1 MARTRS
7 HIAGLSRL
15 LASAAQPVYALDAER
30 TIVFAND
37 ACSTW
42 TGLNADALLGRRCD
56 FQSGYR
62 SDGSADPVHGLCPP
76 PEAFQGQRI
85 TFDAARRDSAGAWQ
99 TRSADCLPLNDDGA
113 ACLGVV
119 VVVHDPTSA
128 SESAPARGEASSLG
142 LRSRLRTVLQES
154 FGCMPLSQI
163 VGDSPAILQ
172 VREQLQLARG
182 VDARVLIVGPPGSGR
197 EYIARAI
204 HYRGTSSSPLAPLA
218 PLACNLLDA
227 ELLQSTITSF
237 VASCAELQIERPAAL
252 LLLEVDQLPPDA
264 QLTLSGILNIG
275 ELGVRT
281 VATARRS
288 LTDLAARGQFRTD
301 LACALSTLVIH
312 VPPLADRLTDLPLL
326 AQFFLERCNADGGKQ
341 LSGFTAEALDQLAA
355 YPWPENL
362 DELAD
367 AIQASHEVA
376 AGPLVQPGDLPEK
389 IRATAEADSHPPRSD
404 DTIVMPLF
412 LAEIEKELLL
422 RALRRAQG
430 NKAKAA
436 RLVGLTRAR
445 FLRRLQHFG
454 IEYGS

>member
-15 LASAAQPVYALDAER
+15 LALAPQPVYALDSER
-30 TIVFAND
+30 TIVYANE
-37 ACSTW
+37 ACSAW
-42 TGLNADALLGRRCD
+42 TGLKPDALLGRRCD
-56 FQSGYR
+56 YQPGYR

-76 PEAFQGQRI
+76 PEAFQGRPY
-85 TFDAARRDSAGAWQ
+85 TFDAASRDNAGQWR
-99 TRSADCLPLNDDGA
+99 THPADCLPLSDDA
-113 ACLGVV
+113 AVSLGVLV
-119 VVVHDPTSA
+119 VVRPQAAATTCAPGCD
-128 SESAPARGEASSLG
+128 ESSPPELHQ
-142 LRSRLRTVLQES
+142 RLRAVLQES

-163 VGDSPAILQ
+163 VGESPAIAQ
-172 VREQLQLARG
+172 VREQVQWARR

-204 HYRGTSSSPLAPLA
+204 HYRGESSSPLA

-227 ELLQSTITSF
+227 ELLESTITSF

-264 QLTLSGILNIG
+264 QKTLAGILSIR

-288 LTDLAARGQFRTD
+288 LTDLAAHDQFRKD

-312 VPPLADRLTDLPLL
+312 VPPLAQRPADVTLL
-326 AQFFLERCNADGGKQ
+326 AQFFLERCNAGGGKQ
-341 LSGFTAEALDQLAA
+341 LSGFTAEALDQLVA
-355 YPWPENL
+355 YPWPENV

-367 AIQASHEVA
+367 AIEVSYRAA
-376 AGPLVQPGDLPEK
+376 AGPLVQTGDLPEMLH
-389 IRATAEADSHPPRSD
+389 ATAGADSHPPRTD
-404 DTIVMPLF
+404 DAIVLPQF
-412 LAEIEKELLL
+412 LAEIEKELLR
-422 RALRRAQG
+422 RALQRAKG

-436 RLVGLTRAR
+436 RLVGVTRAS
-445 FLRRLQHFG
+445 FLSRLQRFG
-454 IEYGS
+454 IE

>member
-15 LASAAQPVYALDAER
+15 LASVPQPVYALDAER
-30 TIVFAND
+30 TIVYAND

-42 TGLNADALLGRRCD
+42 TGLNPDVLLGRRCD
-56 FQSGYR
+56 YQPGYR

-76 PEAFQGQRI
+76 PEAFQGRPT
-85 TFDAARRDSAGAWQ
+85 TFDAARLDSAGRWQ
-99 TRSADCLPLNDDGA
+99 TRPADCLPLGDDA

-119 VVVHDPTSA
+119 VVVHHP
-128 SESAPARGEASSLG
+128 GLASSPPRAGGEVGDSELHP
-142 LRSRLRTVLQES
+142 RLRAVLQES
-154 FGCMPLSQI
+154 FGYAPLSQI
-163 VGDSPAILQ
+163 VGESPAIVQ
-172 VREQLQLARG
+172 VRAQVQLARS

-204 HYRGTSSSPLAPLA
+204 HYRGRPASPLA

-227 ELLQSTITSF
+227 ELLQSTIRSF
-237 VASCAELQIERPAAL
+237 VASCAPLQVERPAAL

-264 QLTLSGILNIG
+264 QTTLSGILNIG

-288 LTDLAARGQFRTD
+288 LTDLAAQGKFRDD
-301 LACALSTLVIH
+301 LAFALSTLEIR
-312 VPPLADRLTDLPLL
+312 VPPLADRLADLPLL
-326 AQFFLERCNADGGKQ
+326 AQFFLERCNAEGGKQ

-355 YPWPENL
+355 YPWPENV

-367 AIQASHEVA
+367 VVQASCEAA

-389 IRATAEADSHPPRSD
+389 IRAAAGADSHPPRSD

-412 LAEIEKELLL
+412 LAEIEKELLQ
-422 RALRRAQG
+422 RALRRARG

-454 IEYGS
+454 IE